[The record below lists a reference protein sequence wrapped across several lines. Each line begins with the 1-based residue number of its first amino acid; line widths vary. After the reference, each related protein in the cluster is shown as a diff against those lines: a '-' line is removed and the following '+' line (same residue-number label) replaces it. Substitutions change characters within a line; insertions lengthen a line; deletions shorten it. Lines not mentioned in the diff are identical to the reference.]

1 MKSIIIP
8 ITQDNKQSIAN
19 SLPKIALIANNLNTH
34 SNLEHYLILTIQHA
48 FKNNPIPLT
57 AKTQQN
63 LKADIIQIIQQH
75 VDYQNNKYK
84 EPSLSAINNAI
95 WKLVKNGILIE
106 VDGLYILHSAFKD
119 IDQVEQIVFR
129 FNNAIEDK

>member
-8 ITQDNKQSIAN
+8 IKQDNNQSIIN

-34 SNLEHYLILTIQHA
+34 SNLEHYLILTIQQA

-57 AKTQQN
+57 SKTQQN
-63 LKADIIQIIQQH
+63 LKVDIIQIIQQQAEN
-75 VDYQNNKYK
+75 QNIKFK

-129 FNNAIEDK
+129 FS